1 VRAIGSQLE
10 LKDIVHLRE
19 AEPLFEQIVT
29 GGPGLVIVAGMDP
42 RPHAATPDGEAV
54 LPSGRATILRIL
66 MHQMLFLHPAWQ
78 ATMVA
83 EARDLVRSRRPL
95 RRRIHLSPVDAP
107 DRYAAEIQGAA
118 ESQPDLLVV
127 GRLTAETAPVAL
139 AAAQSGLRVLSQSDT
154 IFRGPDLARHL
165 EELGVSRHVLGALT
179 WVVAVQRLATL
190 CPKCKEPAPVDPA
203 QWAELTRRFPGLAD
217 EFKNE
222 TFFHAP
228 GCASCRHTGR
238 SGDIAAFDLFHADP
252 SAPGTFKGASMLP
265 LEAYMLGLAHQGH
278 LPLDD
283 VLRLG
288 ADELHRAV
296 RLMSASERALAH
308 AKAELEL
315 KLAELQA
322 ANQVLEQR
330 TEALVSLEGIGQALI
345 TSASLEDLAARLCR
359 SACALCGADRAIL
372 YYVHPE
378 PGAAEVLAVSG
389 WDATLVHQP
398 LDTALLTL
406 HDADITS
413 VPPDRRPP
421 GVPPCPADATSRALR
436 AALRVPLIAQD
447 RPVGLMV
454 VHTSQKDR
462 FAPGEVA
469 LLQTFANHA
478 ALAMQRAGLVDTLQ
492 DKITQLQAAQAE
504 LVQKERMD
512 RELELARQ
520 VQQSVLPRVF
530 PQVPGCAFAARNR
543 PARQVGGD
551 FYDVI
556 ALDADH
562 VGLVIGDVSGKG
574 MPAALYM
581 ALTRSLLLAQV
592 RRETSAGLFEARSP
606 RDVLTSVHQLLRQ
619 LGEPGMFVTVFY
631 GVVDARARH
640 LTYARAGH
648 DRPLLLRGGCVQA
661 LAGEGTVLG
670 FPDLDDLR
678 LSEERIDLMPGDRLV
693 LYTDGLTDSLGPDG
707 KAYGITRLTSLLQS
721 YEDLPPSQL
730 CRQAFAKLANYQGAD
745 EQFDDM
751 TILVIEVAQNNLDPD
766 SP

>member
-1 VRAIGSQLE
+1 VRASGSTLE
-10 LKDIVHLRE
+10 LKDIVRLPE
-19 AEPLFEQIVT
+19 VEPLFERIVA
-29 GGPGLVIVAGMDP
+29 GDPGMVVVAGMDP
-42 RPHAATPDGEAV
+42 RPHALPSGREAV
-54 LPSGRATILRIL
+54 LPSGRAAIFRIL
-66 MHQMLFLHPAWQ
+66 MHQLLLLHPAWQ
-78 ATMVA
+78 ATIVA
-83 EARDLVRSRRPL
+83 ETRDLARPRRSRRPQ
-95 RRRIHLSPVDAP
+95 INLSPVETP
-107 DRYAAEIQGAA
+107 DRYAGEIQRAA

-127 GRLTAETAPVAL
+127 GRLTAESAPAAL
-139 AAAQSGLRVLSQSDT
+139 GAAQSGLRVLSQFDT
-154 IFRGPDLARHL
+154 IFRGAQVARHL
-165 EELGVSRHVLGALT
+165 AELGVPQELLGALS

-190 CPKCKEPAPVDPA
+190 CPDCREPAPADPT
-203 QWAELTRRFPGLAD
+203 QWAEVTRRFPGSIHLLESD
-217 EFKNE
+217 
-222 TFFHAP
+222 TFFRAP
-228 GCASCRHTGR
+228 GCGACRHTGR
-238 SGDIAAFDLFHADP
+238 SGDIAAFDLYHSDP
-252 SAPGTFKGASMLP
+252 PETEACGESSLFP
-265 LEAYMLGLAHQGH
+265 LEAYMLGLASQGH
-278 LPLDD
+278 LSLNDL
-283 VLRLG
+283 LRVT

-296 RLMSASERALAH
+296 HLMSASERALAD
-308 AKAELEL
+308 ANTKLEL
-315 KLAELQA
+315 KLAELQV

-345 TSASLEDLAARLCR
+345 TSASLDELAARLCR
-359 SACALCGADRAIL
+359 NACALCGADRAIL
-372 YYVHPE
+372 YHQRPE

-389 WDATLVHQP
+389 WDASLLHQP
-398 LDTALLTL
+398 LDIALLVL
-406 HDADITS
+406 HEAGITS
-413 VPPDRRPP
+413 VPPDLRPP
-421 GVPPCPADATSRALR
+421 GVPHRPSDATASALR

-447 RPVGLMV
+447 RPVGLMI
-454 VHTSQKDR
+454 VHTSQKAR
-462 FAPGEVA
+462 FSPGEVA
-469 LLQTFANHA
+469 LLKTFANHA
-478 ALAMQRAGLVDTLQ
+478 ALAIQRAGLVESLQ

-504 LVQKERMD
+504 LVQKERLD

-530 PQVPGCAFAARNR
+530 PQVPGCAFAARNQ

-606 RDVLTSVHQLLRQ
+606 QAVLTSVHQLLRQ

-631 GVVDARARH
+631 GVVDSRARH

-648 DRPLLLRGGCVQA
+648 DQPLLLRGGRVEA

-678 LSEERIDLMPGDRLV
+678 LSEEQVPLRPGDRLV
-693 LYTDGLTDSLGPDG
+693 MYTDGLTDSLGPDG

-721 YEDLPPSQL
+721 CADLPPSEL
-730 CRQAFAKLANYQGAD
+730 CREAFTKLAAYQGAG

-751 TILVIEVAQNNLDPD
+751 TILVMEIE
-766 SP
+766 